1 MIPKIRRAQIDDA
14 EDLARLSGE
23 LGYPAV
29 EEELRRRLEE
39 LAGRP
44 EHAVFV
50 AESVSAGRGGG
61 EVVGWIHVGVSYHLE
76 SDTFAE
82 LLGLVVAGSQRSS
95 GVGATLVSEAE
106 AWARERGV
114 AELRVRSNVVR
125 ERAHQFYLRQ
135 GFLKVKTQ
143 AVFSKR
149 LERE

>member
-1 MIPKIRRAQIDDA
+1 MTPKIRRAQIDDA

-50 AESVSAGRGGG
+50 AESVREKGRG
-61 EVVGWIHVGVSYHLE
+61 EVVGWLHVSLSYHLE
-76 SDTFAE
+76 SDPFAE
-82 LLGLVVAGSQRSS
+82 VLGLVVAGSQRSS

-106 AWARERGV
+106 AWARDRGV
-114 AELRVRSNVVR
+114 RELRVRSNVVR
-125 ERAHQFYLRQ
+125 ERAHGFYLRQ
-135 GFLKVKTQ
+135 GFQRIKTQ
-143 AVFSKR
+143 AVFSKV
-149 LERE
+149 LA